1 MKTRAAF
8 LAALT
13 AAAIE
18 LPVAGAVNI
27 DLADQPL
34 FSATMVPGNLALA
47 LSVEW
52 PTATTPAY
60 PSTTVYSAQST
71 FLGYF
76 DPEKCYSYVYDKA
89 TPASSYFKPHSEARK
104 HACSSSWSTPLWSGN
119 YLNWASMQT
128 LDAFRWVLTGG
139 YRSTDTKDSTIL
151 TKTYAAMDVPSVIP
165 DKTATHD
172 IAGAT
177 PFTWNSA
184 TTRIRNLGTRMYITG
199 TGTMGSVVPYT
210 SQTSHVQAKD
220 DRFAQD
226 STTYELYINVK
237 VCDAAVGV
245 ESNCVQYGTNY
256 KPEGLMQQYAD
267 KLRYSAFGYYN
278 HSGTQTQQRDGGVM
292 RARMKFIGPTKA
304 VPGSAGVPNG
314 GAEWSSST
322 GVMLTNPD
330 ADDAKATVGSAA
342 EDGWTVAIANSGV
355 MNYLNKFGYEA
366 KSYKEKDPVSEMY
379 NAALRYFKNLGN
391 VRAYTDL
398 KGAGNSATAAQ
409 WLDGFPAIRKWDDPI
424 LYSCQK
430 NFILGI
436 GDVNTHRDANLQGS
450 VLLSG
455 LEPKPMPAEI
465 EADTSVNVKT
475 ATDMVGRLE
484 GLSTGTLS
492 SIYGDVSSTTCP
504 NEWFQCNSYY
514 VAGLA
519 YDAHTTD
526 IRKDVSG
533 TQTVNTYW
541 MDVLEN
547 QVYKH
552 KNQYWLATKYGG
564 FTVPKGFQ
572 PYAKSNDEKTL
583 TDELWHTSSDT
594 IPIGTNSLK
603 YATDGTTGTDKRPDN
618 YFPANRPE
626 RMREGLSR
634 AFAKMSSELAQA
646 TSTAFVTASPNE
658 ENSGTSFAAGYD
670 PQSWTGDVTG
680 FSVTFGDDGT
690 PNLRKQWSAAAKLDE
705 TKPAQRKIVTCCTKK
720 GEALPFTA
728 EGMGSAG
735 LLERTLYASFSQV
748 PGVASEQQ
756 SAANFLNYLRG
767 DRSREASQ
775 EGGVYR
781 SRTHLLG
788 DIVNSKVLA
797 VSSPSA
803 RYFDITNPGYS
814 KFKRDNASRK
824 TVVYVG
830 ANDGM
835 LHAFDGTDSAAAGGD
850 ELFAYVPSFTYG
862 TAKTAGT
869 SGLASLGNPDYTHHY
884 FVDASPQVYDID
896 LDRTGGSKASGDW
909 RSVLISGLGKGG
921 KGYFAI
927 DVTKPAE
934 WTTERAVAEK
944 VLWEFTDERLG
955 YSWGDAQVFKT
966 RKYGWVVAIASG
978 YNNSDGKGYVF
989 FINPRTGKLLEA
1001 VATPEGSS
1009 GEPINM
1015 DHLTAFIPD
1024 ETDYTADA
1032 LYVGDLQGNVWRYDL
1047 TSTTGSAYDAPIKL
1061 AKLTDPSG
1069 APQPVTTAVR
1079 IAIEPNSKKRY
1090 VFVGTGRLLA
1100 DSDINNSQ
1108 VQSLYAIIDGTKTAF
1123 HTNATL
1129 PKEADFPITR
1139 SEAGELEPNTQL
1151 DQGIGSAPKASM
1163 GWYHDFGRA
1172 ATSSVTER
1180 VTVHPVYLNGIV
1192 AVAVNL
1198 PSGDACDPAG
1208 TSRAIAVNMATGKSV
1223 LQNADGSI
1231 AASTSAVKG
1240 TATDIVFKNVG
1251 GKVRLIA
1258 GGSKGDVSGLKGN
1271 FSGASGLRRL
1281 SWREVLTAD

>member
-1 MKTRAAF
+1 MKTKAAF

-13 AAAIE
+13 VAAIE

-89 TPASSYFKPHSEARK
+89 VPANSYFKPQGLASR
-104 HACSSSWSTPLWSGN
+104 HACSSSASSPLWSGN

-139 YRSTDTKDSTIL
+139 YRSTDTVNSTIL
-151 TKTYAAMDVPSVIP
+151 TKTYAARDAASVIP
-165 DKTATHD
+165 DKTATDD
-172 IAGAT
+172 IRGAT

-199 TGTMGSVVPYT
+199 TGKMDGVVAYT
-210 SQTSHVQAKD
+210 DQSSHVHAKD
-220 DRFAQD
+220 DRFAKD
-226 STTYELYINVK
+226 STTYELYISVK
-237 VCDAAVGV
+237 VCDAKVGL
-245 ESNCVQYGTNY
+245 ESNCVQYGANY

-278 HSGTQTQQRDGGVM
+278 HSGDDRQQRDGGVM
-292 RARMKFIGPTKA
+292 RARMKFIGPSRP
-304 VPGSAGVPNG
+304 VPGSAGVTNG
-314 GAEWSSST
+314 AAEWSGTT

-330 ADDAKATVGSAA
+330 SADASATAGHAA
-342 EDGWTVAIANSGV
+342 EDGWTVSIANSGV

-366 KSYKEKDPVSEMY
+366 KSYKSKDPVSELY
-379 NAALRYFKNLGN
+379 NTALRYFKNLGN
-391 VRAYTDL
+391 VGAYTDL
-398 KGAGNSATAAQ
+398 RGAGTSATASQ

-424 LYSCQK
+424 LYACQK
-430 NFILGI
+430 NFVLGI
-436 GDVNTHRDANLQGS
+436 GDVNTHRDANLPGS
-450 VLLSG
+450 ALISAV
-455 LEPKPMPAEI
+455 EPQPMPAEI
-465 EADTSVNVKT
+465 SADTSVNVKA

-484 GLSTGTLS
+484 GLSDGALGG
-492 SIYGDVSSTTCP
+492 IYGDSSGTNCAG
-504 NEWFQCNSYY
+504 NFNQCHTYY

-519 YDAHTTD
+519 YDAHTND
-526 IRKDVSG
+526 IRKDVAG
-533 TQTVNTYW
+533 PQTVNTYW

-564 FTVPKGFQ
+564 FTVPSGFE
-572 PYAKSNDEKTL
+572 PYSKANDSKTL
-583 TDELWHTSSDT
+583 SDELWHTNSDML
-594 IPIGTNSLK
+594 PIGINSLK
-603 YATDGTTGTDKRPDN
+603 YSTDGKTGSDKRPDN

-658 ENSGTSFAAGYD
+658 DMSGTSFAAGYD
-670 PQSWTGDVTG
+670 PQTWTGDVTG
-680 FSVTFGDDGT
+680 FSVIFGDDGT
-690 PNLRKQWSAAAKLDE
+690 PNLRKQWSAAAKLED
-705 TKPAQRKIVTCCTKK
+705 TKPALRKIVTCCTKN

-728 EGMGSAG
+728 ESMGASA
-735 LLERTLYASFSQV
+735 LHERTHYASFSKV
-748 PGVASEQQ
+748 PGVADEKQ

-767 DRSREASQ
+767 DRTREASQ
-775 EGGVYR
+775 DGGVYR

-797 VSSPSA
+797 VGAPSA
-803 RYFDITNPGYS
+803 RYFDISNPGYS
-814 KFKRDNASRK
+814 KFKRENASRK
-824 TVVYVG
+824 TVLYVG

-862 TAKTAGT
+862 TAKTAAT
-869 SGLASLGNPDYTHHY
+869 SGLAALGNPDYTHRY

-896 LDRTGGSKASGDW
+896 FSRTGGSKSSVDW
-909 RSVLISGLGKGG
+909 RSVLIGGLGKGG

-927 DVTKPAE
+927 DVTKPAQ
-934 WTTERAVAEK
+934 WTTERSVAEK
-944 VLWEFTDERLG
+944 VLWEFTDERMG

-966 RKYGWVVAIASG
+966 RKYGWVVAVASG

-989 FINPRTGKLLEA
+989 FLNPKTGKLLEA

-1009 GEPINM
+1009 SEPINM
-1015 DHLTAFIPD
+1015 DHVTAFVPD

-1047 TSTTGSAYDAPIKL
+1047 TTTGSTYDAPVKL

-1069 APQPVTTAVR
+1069 MPQPVTTAVR
-1079 IAIEPNSKKRY
+1079 IAIEPDSKKRY

-1100 DSDINNSQ
+1100 DSDIANSQ

-1129 PKEADFPITR
+1129 PSEADFPITR
-1139 SEAGELEPNTQL
+1139 GEAGELEPNTQL
-1151 DQGIGSAPKASM
+1151 EQGIGSAPKASM
-1163 GWYHDFGRA
+1163 GWYHDFGRS
-1172 ATSSVTER
+1172 ATSNVTER

-1198 PSGDACDPAG
+1198 PSGDACDPSG
-1208 TSRAIAVNMATGKSV
+1208 TSRAIAVNMATGRSV
-1223 LQNADGSI
+1223 LQNADGSL
-1231 AASTSAVKG
+1231 AASTNAVKG

-1271 FSGASGLRRL
+1271 FNAASGLRRL